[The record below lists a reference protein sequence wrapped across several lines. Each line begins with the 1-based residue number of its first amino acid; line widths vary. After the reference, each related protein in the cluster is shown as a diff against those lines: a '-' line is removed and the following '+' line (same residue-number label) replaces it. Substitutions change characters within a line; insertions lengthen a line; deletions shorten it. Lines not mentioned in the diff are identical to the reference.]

1 MKPISDFVKQMTE
14 AEKALK
20 QAILEGFKT
29 IDEAKAKFIDTYNAA
44 QTEMAAE
51 VAQREQSLRAT
62 VAKAVE
68 ALNGDTELGAD
79 KPLMDENGFVP
90 GPIGPVGPIVTEER
104 S

>member
-68 ALNGDTELGAD
+68 ALNGDTELGGSESESKLA
-79 KPLMDENGFVP
+79 PAP
-90 GPIGPVGPIVTEER
+90 TIR
-104 S
+104 SVEQDPTGLSA